1 MFNEI
6 KGKIIN
12 EINAGIKDETLDE
25 KWVNEF
31 EQNDK
36 LFQDFYLDDIY
47 YTKIHFIYINKDSN
61 IEIIKEDNFLL
72 SIPNYITR
80 EEIIGLLKRNIIE
93 NNKKYSLLS
102 ILKCNITLKPEEIK
116 NFLKSNNL
124 TDYLDNFLVPIKNID
139 EIKLEKTINMF
150 HDLNDLIFLF
160 YEKDNIKIIKQ
171 KNNMT
176 KKVSINS
183 KVKHKTT
190 RKGYY

>member
-190 RKGYY
+190 RKDY

>member
-1 MFNEI
+1 MFIEI
-6 KGKIIN
+6 KDEIIN
-12 EINAGIKDETLDE
+12 EIKDEILDE
-25 KWVNEF
+25 KWINDF

-80 EEIIGLLKRNIIE
+80 EEIIGLLKRNIID

-124 TDYLDNFLVPIKNID
+124 TDYMDNFLIPIKHID

-150 HDLNDLIFLF
+150 HDLNDLIFIF
-160 YEKDNIKIIKQ
+160 YEKDNIKVINQ

-176 KKVSINS
+176 KKVLKNT
-183 KVKHKTT
+183 KVNHKIT
-190 RKGYY
+190 RKYY